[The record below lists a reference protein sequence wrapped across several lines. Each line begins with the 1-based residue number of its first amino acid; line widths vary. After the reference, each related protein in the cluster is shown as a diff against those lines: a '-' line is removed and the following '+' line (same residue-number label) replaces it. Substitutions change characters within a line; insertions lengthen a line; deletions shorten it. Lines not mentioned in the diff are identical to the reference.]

1 MSSSTNLSAHARTV
15 SVTIDANAD
24 DQNTESQW
32 KAEVAEHHA
41 FIRNTRISI
50 LKDSRKRSLDS
61 CFTDE
66 CNLRSLIGGPKIT
79 FWCHY
84 THWVDGHVSS
94 TNEGYYDEFVSK
106 KKTNSAMDRAIMTVI
121 ADLDRQAWEGFV
133 AKEFENQPPPPS
145 PSPSVPKPKPKPGTK
160 STRSLIRKYT
170 LRALDSVHTPKTP
183 ISTKPSSKAEESS
196 GWKKDA
202 SGQTLRKAVLLAN
215 AVNMARMVF
224 KQCGVQSREKSVML
238 KKERGSALS
247 AVQA

>member
-15 SVTIDANAD
+15 SVTVDANAD

-32 KAEVAEHHA
+32 NAEVAEHHA

-66 CNLRSLIGGPKIT
+66 CNLGRYAYPPVPFKERSQRVLIVFPPPSLIGGPKIT

-106 KKTNSAMDRAIMTVI
+106 KKTNSEMDRAIMTVI

-133 AKEFENQPPPPS
+133 AKEFENQ
-145 PSPSVPKPKPKPGTK
+145 
-160 STRSLIRKYT
+160 
-170 LRALDSVHTPKTP
+170 
-183 ISTKPSSKAEESS
+183 
-196 GWKKDA
+196 
-202 SGQTLRKAVLLAN
+202 
-215 AVNMARMVF
+215 VNI
-224 KQCGVQSREKSVML
+224 L
-238 KKERGSALS
+238 
-247 AVQA
+247 